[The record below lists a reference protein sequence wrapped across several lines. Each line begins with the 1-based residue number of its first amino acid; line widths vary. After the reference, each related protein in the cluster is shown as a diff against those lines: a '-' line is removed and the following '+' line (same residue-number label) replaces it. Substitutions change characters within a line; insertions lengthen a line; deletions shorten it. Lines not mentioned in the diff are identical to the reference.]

1 MHSLRT
7 RSLLGLAV
15 ALALAGGLAAAQ
27 TPAPKARVASAS
39 APVTKVRAADPAVE
53 AQLAAAQKDLEQAAR
68 RVAALN
74 RQLGRDNG
82 RVQVIEQRMVLKPVI
97 GVVLSPDAQ
106 GGVRIAGVTP
116 DSGAAKAGLKTGDRI
131 TSVNGTAVLGT
142 TSELRVDNARTLLT
156 DMEEGKPV
164 RIGYVRGGQNA
175 TANVVPRMEPE
186 TVVLRGAEPGEGR
199 RIHLVD
205 VPGMAP
211 GLEQEIIR
219 IGPRGD
225 CKGKNCKV
233 PMLAEA
239 FRWNGLNL
247 ASVDPALGRYF
258 GTDRG
263 VLVLS
268 AGPDL
273 AGLQPGDVIQKI
285 DGRAVGSP
293 RDAMDALRD
302 KPENAMALVEYMR
315 DRKVAS
321 TRVKVPKAMP
331 FRVPAPPPV
340 PPAPPRAPK
349 APPPPPPPPSAAME
363 DLHMEHGTIALYRD
377 GTRVAYAPDAP
388 GQVVIERVVAPTH
401 LPTPPDAPMAPDAP
415 DAPELE
421 IITEDVRGI

>member
-1 MHSLRT
+1 MPSIPNQEVRMHPVRT

-15 ALALAGGLAAAQ
+15 ALALAGGLASAQ

-39 APVTKVRAADPAVE
+39 ASAPATKARVADPATE

-82 RVQVIEQRMVLKPVI
+82 RMQVIEQRMVLKPVI
-97 GVVLSPDAQ
+97 GVVLAPDAQ

-116 DSGAAKAGLKTGDRI
+116 DSGAAKAGLKAGDRI

-142 TSELRVDNARTLLT
+142 TSALRIDNARTLLA
-156 DMEEGKPV
+156 DIEDGKAV
-164 RIGYVRGGQNA
+164 RIGYARNGRNA

-186 TVVLRGAEPGEGR
+186 TVVLRGADPGEGGAD
-199 RIHLVD
+199 IHLVE
-205 VPGMAP
+205 VPGTAP
-211 GLEQEIIR
+211 GLQQEIIR

-225 CKGKNCKV
+225 CKGSNCRL
-233 PMLAEA
+233 PMLGEA

-247 ASVDPALGRYF
+247 ASVDPKLGRYF

-273 AGLQPGDVIQKI
+273 SGLQPGDVIQKI
-285 DGRAVGSP
+285 DGRAVASP

-302 KPENAMALVEYMR
+302 KPDNAMALVEYLR

-331 FRVPAPPPV
+331 FRVIRPPPA

-349 APPPPPPPPSAAME
+349 APPPPPPPPAAME
-363 DLHMEHGTIALYRD
+363 T
-377 GTRVAYAPDAP
+377 
-388 GQVVIERVVAPTH
+388 
-401 LPTPPDAPMAPDAP
+401 
-415 DAPELE
+415 
-421 IITEDVRGI
+421 